1 MYKVKL
7 FSAERMDL
15 LQDTINEWLQENKE
29 ILIHNSN
36 LTGNT
41 GEDRGLNEYVF
52 FILYADTGVQTEELK
67 EMAASVTQEQSV
79 EVKEI
84 NPEIMKATS

>member
-15 LQDTINEWLQENKE
+15 LQDTINDWLQSNKD

-36 LTGNT
+36 LTGNS

-52 FILYADTGVQTEELK
+52 FILYASTNVQADELK
-67 EMAASVTQEQSV
+67 EMAAAVTQEQSV

-84 NPEIMKATS
+84 NPEILKPTS